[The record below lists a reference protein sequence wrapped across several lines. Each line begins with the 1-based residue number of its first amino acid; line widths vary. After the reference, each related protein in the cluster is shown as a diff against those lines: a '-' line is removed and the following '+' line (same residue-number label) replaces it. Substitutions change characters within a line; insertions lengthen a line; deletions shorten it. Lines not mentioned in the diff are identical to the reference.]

1 MNKVIVGIGMVARL
15 AMGLAILAVV
25 VVWNALTRAGDT
37 GAGARTREPHDD
49 D

>member
-1 MNKVIVGIGMVARL
+1 MNKVIAGIGMVARL

-25 VVWNALTRAGDT
+25 VVWNALTRAGD
-37 GAGARTREPHDD
+37 ASAESRPRKPHDD